1 MTTVTPPRSARRR
14 LFPTPASSVKRRR
27 VMTQTRIPRSLQPEI
42 KQFVNAITMGTV
54 GANTATLSIPIYMNQ
69 GNDGDEFLG
78 SKFRILRVRVFF
90 DYTDVTTTSGIRM
103 ALGIPKDPSA
113 TTVLTNASD
122 GTVVP
127 HNMRQV
133 TMLKEMFLK
142 TDGSNLNG
150 YMEWLG
156 PLNVEMND
164 TGNTPLKNNLILQVN
179 SIGVG
184 ALLAATAR
192 TRVEVLFTG

>member
-1 MTTVTPPRSARRR
+1 MTTSTPARRR
-14 LFPTPASSVKRRR
+14 LFTSPASSAKRRR
-27 VMTQTRIPRSLQPEI
+27 VMTQTRIPKSLQPEI

-69 GNDGDEFLG
+69 GNDGDEFVG

>member
-1 MTTVTPPRSARRR
+1 MTTSTSARRR
-14 LFPTPASSVKRRR
+14 LFTSPASSAKRRR
-27 VMTQTRIPRSLQPEI
+27 VMTQTRIPKSLQPEI

-69 GNDGDEFLG
+69 GNDGDEFVG

-90 DYTDVTTTSGIRM
+90 DYTDVITTSGIRM